1 MKVFTII
8 LRILGILF
16 SSYRAY
22 IDYGKI
28 DFESEDT
35 PFYTYIFIL
44 WLIIIYIFITFGWN
58 FSKTDNN
65 EKTQPIDAEK
75 EYLKRIQEKY
85 EKEIVS
91 KNP

>member
-1 MKVFTII
+1 MKILYLI

-16 SSYRAY
+16 FSYRAY
-22 IDYGKI
+22 TDYGKI

-44 WLIIIYIFITFGWN
+44 WLIIILIFITSGWN

-65 EKTQPIDAEK
+65 KKTQPIDAEK
-75 EYLKRIQEKY
+75 EYLKKIQEEY
-85 EKEIVS
+85 EKKFVS
-91 KNP
+91 KT